1 MDKYIQNQ
9 MTRQLH
15 QKKWNPLKK
24 NQVEILELKDT
35 IIKIKMSTE
44 GFTSRLNTGEKRIST
59 VGQLSRKYSAQKT
72 KEKKKNGNIENS
84 ARDT

>member
-1 MDKYIQNQ
+1 
-9 MTRQLH
+9 
-15 QKKWNPLKK
+15 
-24 NQVEILELKDT
+24 
-35 IIKIKMSTE
+35 MSTE
-44 GFTSRLNTGEKRIST
+44 GFTGRLNTGKKRIST